1 MWVEVFRPTE
11 NKSLS
16 ELRPHTKSKLASLA
30 NEFNESLYDVV
41 AVEEDSV
48 DSWSMEIQQVKLK
61 NHPFEGEVSQIYMAQ
76 QIYYS

>member
-48 DSWSMEIQQVKLK
+48 DS
-61 NHPFEGEVSQIYMAQ
+61 
-76 QIYYS
+76 